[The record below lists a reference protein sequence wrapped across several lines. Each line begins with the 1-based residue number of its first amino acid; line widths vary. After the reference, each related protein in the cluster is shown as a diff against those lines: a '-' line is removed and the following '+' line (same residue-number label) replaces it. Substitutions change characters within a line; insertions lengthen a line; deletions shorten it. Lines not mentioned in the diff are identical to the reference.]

1 MNYEMLY
8 KLCENPT
15 NTINKLPLNP
25 NDFFYFLF
33 PGKLN
38 ENFYTYDKN
47 EYKEKRNVLLS
58 VFGDSGAEI
67 LHNIGMAF
75 ALKYES
81 KKKFYTEP
89 NSCFKYIDDIYKEI
103 LKLPMEILTKS
114 IGVGYT
120 GVVFPYQDK
129 KVVKLMF
136 NTLIENEI
144 KFLSFQ
150 KKNRRVLF
158 PEIYEYTKDFIVMEK
173 LETKSRKLLK
183 IREEIQKCIVQKT
196 ICEVSYREVNPKF
209 MNCLSFELEKLIQ
222 DIRKEFVDIFKISSI
237 GDLKGSN
244 IGERLSTGEIVY
256 FDPIGVLI
264 KES

>member
-1 MNYEMLY
+1 
-8 KLCENPT
+8 
-15 NTINKLPLNP
+15 
-25 NDFFYFLF
+25 
-33 PGKLN
+33 
-38 ENFYTYDKN
+38 
-47 EYKEKRNVLLS
+47 
-58 VFGDSGAEI
+58 
-67 LHNIGMAF
+67 
-75 ALKYES
+75 
-81 KKKFYTEP
+81 
-89 NSCFKYIDDIYKEI
+89 
-103 LKLPMEILTKS
+103 
-114 IGVGYT
+114 
-120 GVVFPYQDK
+120 
-129 KVVKLMF
+129 
-136 NTLIENEI
+136 
-144 KFLSFQ
+144 
-150 KKNRRVLF
+150 
-158 PEIYEYTKDFIVMEK
+158 MEK